1 MSDRYYA
8 YGHNGRPLSY
18 NPATSSVPSGIG
30 YTGSGSMYSG
40 DAHITPSAS
49 SSSRHH
55 VTPRGYYTSN
65 PTGGVPTTTR
75 TFAVNHDPRSR
86 PSRET
91 SRTRRSTLDST
102 SRPPVIVTTSSHK
115 DRANAASSHSSGTRS
130 GHSPNR
136 DDLYYGQNSPNSRP
150 SRHHRTY
157 SANYDDDYSR
167 HRDTSLSRRDAEAYR
182 NSRPSVVYP
191 SDPRHSTAAVDFG
204 SGDYGTDGYQYTN
217 AGELARY
224 DLDNPRASRRR
235 RDSVDRGY
243 YRPSL
248 SYNPDQ
254 RSLNVNTSP
263 DLSRNYTSNTS
274 RLYDGRGGPP
284 PSTRG
289 FDRINS
295 RWEDPEPRSASG
307 AAPSSSTPGSTFE
320 VAGGPGRRSR
330 PTSMYAD
337 GAPRSGLPDDYYRR
351 DDDRVMR
358 DPRDREPDRPA
369 SSAGYHDSGVSSRGF
384 GLRTGPP
391 PGVDP
396 QDRRREP
403 RQEQPAKR
411 SDESLK
417 RDSDHERRERH
428 GDRQEGDDPRRER
441 REARKPSDEEE
452 KERTRLRDKVTGGLG
467 IAAAAVG
474 LSPSILKDD
483 DKEKEKEKE
492 REPRRRP
499 SPDED
504 YSTRK
509 EMPPIEPK
517 APVPEPSERERKP
530 SDEDLSRQP
539 PPVDPSVKDRMRR
552 DAEARLNGEA
562 VAPASGS
569 ESDEGKRARR
579 RHRPSHNFNPNDT
592 TDLTKLKEQLA
603 AMKVSEKGRERE
615 DPTTSRDE
623 TPRPP
628 SPRNEIAV
636 VEASRDDSR
645 GRELSVSSES
655 KQVRLVS
662 PPRDK
667 KGDKPVRGILKAPSA
682 AFPEEANPIREGVAP
697 HKEDKK
703 LKEVPAGARW
713 TKISRRKVN
722 PEALEFGKER
732 FEVRDDFVIVL
743 RVLSAEEIQA
753 YATAT
758 QILRDRRRKDRD
770 GRDPDKARE
779 EGEEDESKRR
789 HHRHHDADDDADRER
804 DRERDSER
812 RSRRHK
818 RSGEDDEYDTSDQ
831 PHHHHHHSH
840 HQRSFRERERER
852 GRDREWAVES

>member
-1 MSDRYYA
+1 
-8 YGHNGRPLSY
+8 
-18 NPATSSVPSGIG
+18 
-30 YTGSGSMYSG
+30 MYSG
-40 DAHITPSAS
+40 DAHVLPSAS

-65 PTGGVPTTTR
+65 PAGGVPTTTR

-136 DDLYYGQNSPNSRP
+136 DELYYGQNSPNSRP

-157 SANYDDDYSR
+157 SANYDDDYAAR
-167 HRDTSLSRRDAEAYR
+167 HRDTSLSRREAEAYR

-191 SDPRHSTAAVDFG
+191 SDPRHSTAAVDLG
-204 SGDYGTDGYQYTN
+204 SGDFGVDGYQYTN

-248 SYNPDQ
+248 SYNTDQ

-274 RLYDGRGGPP
+274 RLYDGRGVPP

-295 RWEDPEPRSASG
+295 RWDDFEPRSASG
-307 AAPSSSTPGSTFE
+307 TAPSSSTPGSTFE
-320 VAGGPGRRSR
+320 VAGSSGRRSR

-351 DDDRVMR
+351 DEDRVMR
-358 DPRDREPDRPA
+358 DPRDHEPDRPA
-369 SSAGYHDSGVSSRGF
+369 SSAGYHDNGVSSRGF

-391 PGVDP
+391 PPGMDSP
-396 QDRRREP
+396 DRRREP
-403 RQEQPAKR
+403 RSDQPAKR

-417 RDSDHERRERH
+417 RDSDTERRERPH
-428 GDRQEGDDPRRER
+428 NRQESDEWRRER
-441 REARKPSDEEE
+441 REGRRPSDEEE

-474 LSPSILKDD
+474 LAPAAFKGDEKDK
-483 DKEKEKEKE
+483 DKEKNK
-492 REPRRRP
+492 EPRRRS
-499 SPDED
+499 SPDEEQF
-504 YSTRK
+504 TRR
-509 EMPPIEPK
+509 ETPPTGPT
-517 APVPEPSERERKP
+517 AQQPESSERGRKP
-530 SDEDLSRQP
+530 TDDDLSRQP
-539 PPVDPSVKDRMRR
+539 PAVRATSEDRVRQ
-552 DAEARLNGEA
+552 DAETRYNGEA

-569 ESDEGKRARR
+569 DSDEGRRARR
-579 RHRPSHNFNPNDT
+579 RHRPSHSFNPNDA

-603 AMKVSEKGRERE
+603 AMKVSEKGKERDE
-615 DPTTSRDE
+615 SATIHDE
-623 TPRPP
+623 TPRQP
-628 SPRNEIAV
+628 SPRNEIAL
-636 VEASRDDSR
+636 VEPARDDSR
-645 GRELSVSSES
+645 GRELSVSSDS

-667 KGDKPVRGILKAPSA
+667 KGDRPVRGILKAPSA
-682 AFPEEANPIREGVAP
+682 AFPEDANPIREGVAP

-722 PEALEFGKER
+722 PEALEIGKER

-743 RVLSAEEIQA
+743 RVLSTEEIQA

-758 QILRDRRRKDRD
+758 QILRGKKVFS
-770 GRDPDKARE
+770 GDPLNIVTNVVCQIADVTRTAKAAIRTRTERE
-779 EGEEDESKRR
+779 EKR
-789 HHRHHDADDDADRER
+789 
-804 DRERDSER
+804 
-812 RSRRHK
+812 
-818 RSGEDDEYDTSDQ
+818 TN
-831 PHHHHHHSH
+831 
-840 HQRSFRERERER
+840 
-852 GRDREWAVES
+852 